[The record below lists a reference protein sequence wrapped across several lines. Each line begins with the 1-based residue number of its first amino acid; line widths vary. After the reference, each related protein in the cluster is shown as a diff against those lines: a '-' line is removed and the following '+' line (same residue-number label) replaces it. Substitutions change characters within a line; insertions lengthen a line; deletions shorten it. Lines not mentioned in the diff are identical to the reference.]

1 MTNYGIF
8 AINATELIGHN
19 ILLMEIDSTEVIENF
34 FHVIS
39 KGEEWHIKIDE
50 DAIEDDYSD
59 LAQELKRGINDIK
72 KQFDVDAT
80 ALTWVW

>member
-19 ILLMEIDSTEVIENF
+19 ILLMEIDSTDDIKKL

-39 KGEEWHIKIDE
+39 KGKEEWHIKIDE
-50 DAIEDDYSD
+50 DALDDSD
-59 LAQELKRGINDIK
+59 LGKEIKEAIGDIENLYN
-72 KQFDVDAT
+72 VDAA

>member
-19 ILLMEIDSTEVIENF
+19 ILLMEVDDTDDIKRLL
-34 FHVIS
+34 HVIS
-39 KGEEWHIKIDE
+39 KSEEEWHIKIDVHSTDNSALAKE
-50 DAIEDDYSD
+50 LEQAI
-59 LAQELKRGINDIK
+59 KDIK
-72 KQFDVDAT
+72 EQFDVDAT

>member
-1 MTNYGIF
+1 MNNGIF
-8 AINATELIGHN
+8 AINATQLLGHN
-19 ILLMEIDSTEVIENF
+19 ILLFTVDSTDDIERL

-50 DAIEDDYSD
+50 DRLDDST
-59 LAQELKRGINDIK
+59 LAQEIRQAIIDIEE
-72 KQFDVDAT
+72 QFGVDAT